1 MGHSSY
7 LSPISMLQSTSD
19 VFSLS
24 ASNSKKNYFTLMM
37 ALRKEWRILIDLL
50 ALDKDISRQNEKGY
64 YEDKE
69 KRLIRLK
76 VSFPTRDI
84 I

>member
-1 MGHSSY
+1 M
-7 LSPISMLQSTSD
+7 
-19 VFSLS
+19 V
-24 ASNSKKNYFTLMM
+24 

-84 I
+84 IKGRHVLTCNRLVEKH